1 MSKFL
6 DIVEGNMPE
15 GDIDATMK
23 AKRDLQQ
30 FFASKGIQAIAK
42 TFRDEITIHL
52 DGSIVTIAIKAVQKV
67 DNTADSKEEEAEDP
81 TKTIKAISAIASLP
95 DQGLGA
101 QMMSSTSR
109 KLQMAKRNMAAA
121 AEKISKDFLAAA
133 NTPG

>member
-42 TFRDEITIHL
+42 TFRDEIVLHL
-52 DGSIVTIAIKAVQKV
+52 DNSIITIAIKAVQKI
-67 DNTADSKEEEAEDP
+67 DRSAED
-81 TKTIKAISAIASLP
+81 TEEDGEDDLIA
-95 DQGLGA
+95 GLLN
-101 QMMSSTSR
+101 TNDEH
-109 KLQMAKRNMAAA
+109 LKRNPAALNA
-121 AEKISKDFLAAA
+121 KKQLTNIIVKVARNAVASA
-133 NTPG
+133 NTPN

>member
-67 DNTADSKEEEAEDP
+67 DDTAGSKEEEAEDP
-81 TKTIKAISAIASLP
+81 AKTIKAISAIASLP

>member
-42 TFRDEITIHL
+42 TFRDEIVLHL
-52 DGSIVTIAIKAVQKV
+52 DDSIITIAIKAVQKI
-67 DNTADSKEEEAEDP
+67 DRSAED
-81 TKTIKAISAIASLP
+81 TEEDGEDDLIA
-95 DQGLGA
+95 GLLN
-101 QMMSSTSR
+101 TNDEH
-109 KLQMAKRNMAAA
+109 LKRNPAALNA
-121 AEKISKDFLAAA
+121 KKQLTNIIVKVARNAVASA
-133 NTPG
+133 NTPS